1 MTTCFFRGILSF
13 VRRSGGMADAQ
24 ASGACY
30 GNIVWVQV
38 PSPASALFNSLQ
50 IICGSVGTGR
60 RARLRILWWVHRV
73 GSSPIFRSNMK
84 KVLFHSTFFFSMI
97 RPYIPALKSLPALRQ
112 AFLMNSFCIV
122 LPKPV
127 CITRQLRRPA
137 PYTVLLCAARS
148 PADF

>member
-1 MTTCFFRGILSF
+1 
-13 VRRSGGMADAQ
+13 MADAQ

-73 GSSPIFRSNMK
+73 GSSPIFRIKERAEM
-84 KVLFHSTFFFSMI
+84 L
-97 RPYIPALKSLPALRQ
+97 
-112 AFLMNSFCIV
+112 SFP
-122 LPKPV
+122 L
-127 CITRQLRRPA
+127 L
-137 PYTVLLCAARS
+137 YTSRHAQTVII
-148 PADF
+148 